1 MVSGQD
7 ENPDCNHLV
16 YTVNPGSLPFNDLLH
31 HSGTQVCKIMKYDQ
45 KLSFSVQIDQNGS
58 YLSEAIKLQV
68 LKR

>member
-1 MVSGQD
+1 MFSGQD

-16 YTVNPGSLPFNDLLH
+16 YTVNPGSLPVNDLLH
-31 HSGTQVCKIMKYDQ
+31 HSGTRVCKIIKYDQ